1 MFFIYLYKYDMSV
14 MYYMIITIFS
24 MSYNKITNQKKLI
37 LLALRREGI
46 PYLDW
51 HLSVCYLKCF
61 LSLCL
66 PIIIPENKSSPPW
79 RITTFKE
86 IAVSHNV
93 ATPWC
98 IHLGCFRYL
107 VFMNKATI
115 SSL

>member
-14 MYYMIITIFS
+14 MYYVIITIFS

-51 HLSVCYLKCF
+51 HLSVCYRKCF